1 LRNKQLRQEK
11 LTKLERAM
19 QYEFK
24 SEAHN
29 EPCVSVI
36 KNANYPNHFRDASDA
51 VLKIENYDKKSRE
64 RSMSRERNGKRIL
77 NRYNSN
83 E

>member
-1 LRNKQLRQEK
+1 M
-11 LTKLERAM
+11 TKIERAM
-19 QYEFK
+19 QYKYK

-51 VLKIENYDKKSRE
+51 VLKIENYEKKSRE